1 MNSKTIIL
9 VKNIYYTFS
18 ANFLALFLSSAV
30 ILIIPKMIGVAD
42 YGYWQLYLFYSSY
55 VGFLHFGWNDGIYLK
70 LGGAN
75 YKEIDKAYL
84 QSQFWSLFIF
94 QLLLMT
100 MGVTIF
106 REIITQPEK
115 NIIVNFTLLCMF
127 LVNTRL
133 MLVFILESTNRIRE
147 YSKII
152 LWEKLYFSFFILIFL
167 LNGIHR
173 FEILIV
179 ADLLGKVITLIYSIY
194 FCRDFIFYKKYKFK
208 FNFLKIYENITIGIK
223 LMVANISS
231 MLIIGVLRLGIERNW
246 DVSTFGKVS
255 LTLSLTSLLMVF
267 INSISIVM
275 FPALRRTDS
284 HSLPKL
290 YFSIKNILTSF
301 LFLSLIIYYPLK
313 IILNLW
319 IPEYSESLRYM
330 ALLFP
335 LFVFEAKMSL
345 LINPYFK
352 TLRYEKTLLA
362 INLFT
367 LVLSMILTIVS
378 TFLLNNLTLAILSMT
393 VLMFIRYFIAEMII
407 ATKFKNSFLKDSF
420 LELLLILVFIY
431 SNWYLS
437 TMAAAIV
444 YICFFILVLII
455 KKIDINNSLLHVKLL
470 SKNK

>member
-18 ANFLALFLSSAV
+18 ANVLALFLSSAV
-30 ILIIPKMIGVAD
+30 ILIIPKAIGVAD

-70 LGGAN
+70 LGGVN
-75 YKEIDKAYL
+75 YKYIDKVYL
-84 QSQFWSLFIF
+84 QSQFWSLFVF
-94 QLLLMT
+94 QFLLMI
-100 MGVTIF
+100 MGVIIFKETI
-106 REIITQPEK
+106 INPEK
-115 NIIVNFTLLCMF
+115 KVIVNFTLLCMF

-133 MLVFILESTNRIRE
+133 MLIFILESTNRIRE

-152 LWEKLYFSFFILIFL
+152 LWEKLYFSFFIFIFL
-167 LNGIHR
+167 FIGIHR

-179 ADLLGKVITLIYSIY
+179 ADLLGKIITLVYSIY
-194 FCRDFIFYKKYKFK
+194 FCRDFIFYERYKFR
-208 FNFLKIYENITIGIK
+208 FNFYKIYENIDIGIK

-231 MLIIGVLRLGIERNW
+231 MLIIGILRLGIERNW

-275 FPALRRTDS
+275 FPTLRRADS
-284 HSLPKL
+284 QSLPKL
-290 YFSIKNILTSF
+290 YFSIKNILTIF
-301 LFLSLIIYYPLK
+301 LFLSLIVYYPLK
-313 IILNLW
+313 ITLNFW

-330 ALLFP
+330 VLLFP

-352 TLRYEKTLLA
+352 TLRYEKKLLA

-367 LVLSMILTIVS
+367 VVLSIILTILS
-378 TFLLNNLTLAILSMT
+378 TSFLNNLTLAILSMT
-393 VLMFIRYFIAEMII
+393 ILMFIRYFIAEMII
-407 ATKFKNSFLKDSF
+407 AMKFKNSFFKDSS
-420 LELLLILVFIY
+420 LELLLIVVFMY
-431 SNWYLS
+431 SNWYLN
-437 TMAAAIV
+437 TLAAAIV
-444 YICFFILVLII
+444 YVCFFVLILI
-455 KKIDINNSLLHVKLL
+455 LKKVDINKSLLHIKLL
-470 SKNK
+470 SKSN